1 MKLYN
6 KHGFYIVW
14 IRFWCILWFDCSLFV
29 LSFCERFHLM
39 RCQYQY
45 TFLLI
50 MLRHFTDFYDFW
62 GTKNKTEKSTE
73 RRRQRHREKVRV
85 IHIKISSS
93 VRFSYLSRVFFRK
106 ITVSTQTQTAISS
119 FSRVLIHFLILSFS
133 HTRVCQSV
141 GVGVGLGEC
150 VLCRT

>member
-73 RRRQRHREKVRV
+73 RRRQRHKERKWESFTSKYLLPFDFHIYLECFFAKSLFQLKHRRQFRLSLECLFIFWFFHFRTLESVRV
-85 IHIKISSS
+85 W
-93 VRFSYLSRVFFRK
+93 
-106 ITVSTQTQTAISS
+106 
-119 FSRVLIHFLILSFS
+119 VL
-133 HTRVCQSV
+133 VWV
-141 GVGVGLGEC
+141 
-150 VLCRT
+150 